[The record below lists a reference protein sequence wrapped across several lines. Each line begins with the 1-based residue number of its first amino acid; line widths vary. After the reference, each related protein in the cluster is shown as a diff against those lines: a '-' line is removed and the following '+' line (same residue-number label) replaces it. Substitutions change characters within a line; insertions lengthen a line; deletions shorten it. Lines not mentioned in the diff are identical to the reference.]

1 MAEVSSNDDSW
12 DEKEA
17 DVQVL
22 KAYNEARIASLT
34 EQKVKHVSVRLSKE
48 WEEATANEK
57 NPI

>member
-1 MAEVSSNDDSW
+1 MAEVSSNDDSS

-17 DVQVL
+17 DVHVL

-48 WEEATANEK
+48 
-57 NPI
+57 